1 MSDSATYSKPHFKES
16 TTAQR
21 ESAVNAFAFDP
32 SLKGEDVSKLFREGM
47 SRLGA
52 SVNVITTMTDEG
64 PVGFTATAVTSVTD
78 TPPTLLVCL
87 NRSSSVYSAFDQAE
101 HLCVNVLGAGQDEVS
116 GTFASKL
123 SQAER
128 FAQTQWQPMVTGAPS
143 LTASATVFDCRIASR
158 NTVGT
163 HEVFFC
169 EVVAVGLAEAATNLV
184 YFNRKYQSL
193 S

>member
-1 MSDSATYSKPHFKES
+1 MSDSATYSKTHIKES
-16 TTAQR
+16 TSAQR

-52 SVNVITTMTDEG
+52 SVNVITTMTGGG

-101 HLCVNVLGAGQDEVS
+101 HLCVNVLGAGQDEVCQPLQ
-116 GTFASKL
+116 GLQF
-123 SQAER
+123 ER
-128 FAQTQWQPMVTGAPS
+128 LPCHLQRGDFERACP
-143 LTASATVFDCRIASR
+143 
-158 NTVGT
+158 
-163 HEVFFC
+163 
-169 EVVAVGLAEAATNLV
+169 AAA
-184 YFNRKYQSL
+184 RS
-193 S
+193 

>member
-1 MSDSATYSKPHFKES
+1 MSDAIS
-16 TTAQR
+16 TTVNEQTA
-21 ESAVNAFAFDP
+21 AFDVNALAVESP
-32 SLKGEDVSKLFREGM
+32 IQKEEVAKLFREGM

-52 SVNVITTMTDEG
+52 SVNVITTMTPAG

-87 NRSSSVYSAFDQAE
+87 NRSSSVFSAFDQAE
-101 HLCVNVLGAGQDEVS
+101 HLCVNVLGAGQEAVS

-123 SQAER
+123 TQPER
-128 FAQTQWQPMVTGAPS
+128 FELTQWQPMVTGAPS
-143 LTASATVFDCRIASR
+143 LSVSATAFDCRIASR

-169 EVVAVGLAEAATNLV
+169 EVLAVGLAEEATNLV